1 MVPRSEM
8 LLDAK
13 LVLRDGLFE
22 VNPSVSIDPKG
33 YVTNWRDN
41 LLPGLLS
48 PELEKDFRGG
58 KGNELDG
65 KFRAAHSS
73 AALAANAF
81 GPFRTNTSK
90 FPVPGLGSLELVEFE
105 KTMPTGLAGRTP
117 PHLDA
122 LAEVDG
128 KPVGIESKCLEYLS
142 RTVAKFSEQYR
153 ELENCRATSWFAEM
167 ERLRANPT
175 DYDYL
180 DAAQLIKHGFG
191 MTNVIAGRAVLL
203 YIFWEPLDAAY
214 HERFKLHRDEIK
226 RFGANVAGDA
236 IKFKAISYPEL
247 WKLWS
252 TAADSTLQAHGQLL
266 ARRYGGSLGSYEG
279 YTRVNGRKTD
289 AGFHGEVLIP

>member
-1 MVPRSEM
+1 M

-13 LVLRDGLFE
+13 LALRDGLNK
-22 VNPSVSIDPKG
+22 VNPAVSIDPKG
-33 YVTNWRDN
+33 YVTDWRDN
-41 LLPGLLS
+41 LLPGSLS
-48 PELEKDFRGG
+48 PELEQDFRRG

-81 GPFRTNTSK
+81 GPFRTNQST
-90 FPVPGLGSLELVEFE
+90 FTVPGVGDLRLLQFE
-105 KTMPTGLAGRTP
+105 KSMPTGLAGRTP

-128 KPVGIESKCLEYLS
+128 KPVGIESKCLEYFS
-142 RTVAKFSEQYR
+142 RTVAEFSEQYR

-167 ERLRANPT
+167 ERLRANPK
-175 DYDYL
+175 DYAYL
-180 DAAQLIKHGFG
+180 DAAQLIKHAFG
-191 MTNVIAGRAVLL
+191 MTNVIAGRAILL

-214 HERFKLHRDEIK
+214 HEMFRLHRAEIE

-247 WKLWS
+247 WTLWS
-252 TAADSTLQAHGQLL
+252 AAADPTLRSHGQLL
-266 ARRYGGSLGSYEG
+266 ARRYGGNLGSHEG
-279 YTRVNGRKTD
+279 YIR
-289 AGFHGEVLIP
+289 